1 MFWQADGGGVAR
13 ALVYAG
19 RMEVA
24 LVSEQGAG
32 PLAGVRVIEMGQ
44 LLAGPFCGQLLAD
57 FGAEV
62 IKIEAPGGGDP
73 LREWGRERAGGKA
86 LWFPIV
92 GRNKKSITLD
102 LRQKEGQALARRLI
116 AGADMLVE
124 NFRPG
129 TMEKWGLGYEALSAE
144 NPKLIMIRVSGFGQ
158 TGPYAGR
165 AGYGAIGEAMGG
177 LRHVVGS
184 PDSAPSRVGISIGDT
199 LAATYAALGAL
210 MALHARTRT
219 GRGQVV
225 DSAIYEAVLAMM
237 ESLITEYQQA
247 GYIRERTGPILPGIA
262 PSNVYP
268 TADGQMILIAAN
280 QDTVFRRLAV
290 VMGQEALGRDT
301 RYATHVARGE
311 RQAELDALIS
321 AWSATVPAAALEAML
336 EEGGVPAGR
345 IYRAPEIMADPH
357 VQAREAIIRV
367 THHEYGELAMQ
378 NVVPR
383 LSDTPG
389 AVRHAAP
396 ALGADTDAVLAELLG
411 LDAAAQTGLRK
422 RGVV

>member
-1 MFWQADGGGVAR
+1 M
-13 ALVYAG
+13 
-19 RMEVA
+19 
-24 LVSEQGAG
+24 SEQGAG

-62 IKIEAPGGGDP
+62 IKIEAPGAGDP

-92 GRNKKSITLD
+92 GRNKKSVTLD

-129 TMEKWGLGYEALSAE
+129 TMEKWGLGYEQLSAE
-144 NPKLIMIRVSGFGQ
+144 NAKLIMIRVSGFGQ

-184 PDSAPSRVGISIGDT
+184 PESAPSRVGISIGDT
-199 LAATYAALGAL
+199 LAATYAALGGV
-210 MALHARTRT
+210 MALHARART

-290 VMGQEALGRDT
+290 VMGQEALGRDP
-301 RYATHVARGE
+301 RFATHVARGE
-311 RQAELDALIS
+311 RQAELDALIGD
-321 AWSATVPAAALEAML
+321 WSRTVPAAELEAML
-336 EEGGVPAGR
+336 EAGGVPAGR
-345 IYRAPEIMADPH
+345 IYRAPEILADPH

-367 THHEYGELAMQ
+367 MHHEYGELAMQ
-378 NVVPR
+378 NVAPR

-389 AVRHAAP
+389 SVRHAAP
-396 ALGADTDAVLAELLG
+396 ALGANTDAVFSELLG
-411 LDAAAQTGLRK
+411 LGAEATSDLRA